1 LIKSTD
7 SNKKNQQD
15 LDLLQMTKSSS
26 LMPVTKSL
34 LKTKLLE
41 SSLLKTLL
49 LLKAKPLPL
58 RRSTHLQ
65 RLLLQLI
72 LLRTPREVR
81 IKKLILLSASKEVM
95 IKIEVPHANE
105 PKVHGAE
112 ALPEHP
118 ADEMGGTGGM
128 SSRRDLW

>member
-1 LIKSTD
+1 
-7 SNKKNQQD
+7 
-15 LDLLQMTKSSS
+15 MTKSSS

-41 SSLLKTLL
+41 SSLIKTLL

-72 LLRTPREVR
+72 LLLLRTPPEVR

-105 PKVHGAE
+105 LKVHGAE